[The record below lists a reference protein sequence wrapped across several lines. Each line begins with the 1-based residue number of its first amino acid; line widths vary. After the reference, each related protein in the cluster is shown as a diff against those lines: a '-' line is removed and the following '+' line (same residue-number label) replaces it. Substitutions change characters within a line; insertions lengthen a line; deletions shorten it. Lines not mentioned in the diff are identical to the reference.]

1 MEIQLLH
8 AALLL
13 CVPASGIIDDA
24 PSTPSPYAAAPH
36 APSAAPPNDRPPAA
50 PSANAL
56 PNCLFTRLDSPSLV
70 NKQGHAL
77 PDPSKV
83 ACAFPFAPHVPSPS
97 GISWNSLFSQFFP
110 KLG

>member
-36 APSAAPPNDRPPAA
+36 APSAAPPNDCPPAA

-56 PNCLFTRLDSPSLV
+56 PTCLFTRLDSSSLV

-77 PDPSKV
+77 LIPLRLLV
-83 ACAFPFAPHVPSPS
+83 
-97 GISWNSLFSQFFP
+97 LFLLLPMFLLLQA
-110 KLG
+110 